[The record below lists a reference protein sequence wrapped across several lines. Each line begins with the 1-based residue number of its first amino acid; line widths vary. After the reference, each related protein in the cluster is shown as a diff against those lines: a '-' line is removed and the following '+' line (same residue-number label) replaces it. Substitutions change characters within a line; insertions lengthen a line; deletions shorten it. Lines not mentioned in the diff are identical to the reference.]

1 MAFSWFSNFVW
12 YKTGSGFPLYMNF
25 FLKFSQRYGEEKDTW
40 KTLDITRGV
49 VNILLNRMR
58 CCYWHEER
66 QKHNPTASPYSTL
79 RLIVSS
85 QEPITLPSSLCFSFT
100 FKLFL
105 EQGLYFKTALKSF
118 INSDGTLKSS
128 AFSFYWLFGVL
139 SELEKSFFFE
149 TKRMLNPWLWKRPW
163 SVRKTFT
170 ISTGTQQYNYMGYCG
185 PSVRAGYWPSSFF
198 EY

>member
-1 MAFSWFSNFVW
+1 
-12 YKTGSGFPLYMNF
+12 
-25 FLKFSQRYGEEKDTW
+25 
-40 KTLDITRGV
+40 
-49 VNILLNRMR
+49 MR

-66 QKHNPTASPYSTL
+66 QKHYPTASPYSTL
-79 RLIVSS
+79 RLIVSN
-85 QEPITLPSSLCFSFT
+85 QEPITLPSILCFSFT

-118 INSDGTLKSS
+118 INSDVLLSPRPFLFTG
-128 AFSFYWLFGVL
+128 FSESWV
-139 SELEKSFFFE
+139 SWRKVFFFE

-170 ISTGTQQYNYMGYCG
+170 ISTGTQQYNYMGHCG

>member
-12 YKTGSGFPLYMNF
+12 YKTGSEFPLYMNF

-79 RLIVSS
+79 RLIVSN
-85 QEPITLPSSLCFSFT
+85 QEPITLPSILCFSFT

-118 INSDGTLKSS
+118 INSDVLLSPRPFLFTGFSESS
-128 AFSFYWLFGVL
+128 VSWRKV
-139 SELEKSFFFE
+139 FFE
-149 TKRMLNPWLWKRPW
+149 MKRMLNPWL
-163 SVRKTFT
+163 
-170 ISTGTQQYNYMGYCG
+170 
-185 PSVRAGYWPSSFF
+185 
-198 EY
+198 